1 MMTRLM
7 TVAGAVLLALPVVAA
22 AQERAAS
29 PLTGATERAV
39 DKPLTLAA
47 QTKHADADIERMLG
61 LLSGSF
67 RSEGMSGGGEQAA
80 LRYNGARIR
89 VEGLDNAVYFEV
101 TREDSPLAPFRQG
114 VFTLFRSGEN
124 LRLRVLD
131 FRQGEGFL
139 NAVAGLWAAA
149 EVFPATQLSQ
159 LVPNMDLMVKMAG
172 AGGGATA
179 KTAHPFPTVAGG
191 AVDMTSSMELTEG
204 KLSLHDVGM
213 DAQGREVWGGGANGR
228 TEFARQEK
236 PWFSR
241 IEMGEGLVVI
251 RVKPMGEDAVKHQAG
266 GELAVQYT
274 GWLTDGTR
282 FDTTRQEGRDA
293 FKLKLPGGVIK
304 GWNDGM
310 QEIGVGERR
319 KLVIPPA
326 LGYGDR
332 GAGRGVIPPNSTLIF
347 DVECVFVDNSN
358 PTPTPPPPVNPHGGG
373 GQ

>member
-1 MMTRLM
+1 MRSLIAVV
-7 TVAGAVLLALPVVAA
+7 TVCVLLATRLPVA
-22 AQERAAS
+22 AQSGTAS
-29 PLTGATERAV
+29 PLTGAT

-47 QTKHADADIERMLG
+47 ATKHADADIERILG

-67 RSEGMSGGGEQAA
+67 RSEGKSGDGGQAA

-89 VEGLDNAVYFEV
+89 VDGLDNAVYFEV
-101 TREDSPLAPFRQG
+101 TREDSPLSPFRQG

-139 NAVAGLWAAA
+139 SAVAGLWAAA
-149 EVFPATQLSQ
+149 EVFPPTQLSQ
-159 LVPNMDLMVKMAG
+159 LVPNMDLMVKMSG
-172 AGGGATA
+172 AVATA

-191 AVDMTSSMELTEG
+191 AVDMTSSMELAEG

-213 DAQGREVWGGGANGR
+213 DAQGRAVWGGGTTGR
-228 TEFARQEK
+228 TEFSRQPT
-236 PWFSR
+236 PWFTR

-251 RVKPMGEDAVKHQAG
+251 GVMPMGDDALRHQEG

-310 QEIGVGERR
+310 KEIGVGERR
-319 KLVIPPA
+319 KLVIPPT

-347 DVECVFVDNSN
+347 DVECVFVDNAAAM
-358 PTPTPPPPVNPHGGG
+358 PAAPVAPVAPAMPAAGGG
-373 GQ
+373 R